1 MNYADDLKQTLIK
14 NSTNEVKTLGIIFDG
29 DGDRIRQLM
38 KKEDTLVLKIYYH
51 TLLAIW
57 AKLKIIFIQF

>member
-1 MNYADDLKQTLIK
+1 MNYADDLKQTLMK

-29 DGDRIRQLM
+29 DGDRIAAIDE
-38 KKEDTLVLKIYYH
+38 KEDTLVLKIYSH

-57 AKLKIIFIQF
+57 AKLKIILIQF